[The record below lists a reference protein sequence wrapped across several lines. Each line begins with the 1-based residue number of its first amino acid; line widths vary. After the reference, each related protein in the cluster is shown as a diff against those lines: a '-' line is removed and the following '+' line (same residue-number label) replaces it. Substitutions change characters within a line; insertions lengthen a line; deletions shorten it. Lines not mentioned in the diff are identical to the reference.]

1 MKKKSGSPGKAGRNP
16 RDSVISWKDV
26 FNAIE
31 NPLMV
36 LDYKH
41 RILFANHAMAGLT
54 DVKKERLPGKKCY
67 EVLHKTPEPVPGC
80 PMAASLAAGKKEPVA
95 TEIVV
100 NSRIYLISCTP
111 VHVATSTLP
120 YYVHLVTDITRQ
132 KQAELA
138 ANELAQ
144 RYRLISEQL
153 PCSFWSTDREL
164 RYTSSAGAGLKKI
177 GLEPGQVIGKTIC
190 EMYEDQPGKEKALAA
205 YRRALAGEPQTYEA
219 WYRDR
224 QFLTSIEPFRDEN
237 NEIVGTLGVAY
248 DTTEQ
253 KHVQYVLEQVN
264 RKNTLLN
271 SITRHDAGNQI
282 SALMAYVDLLRE
294 DMPSPEARAHIDKIS
309 TIVDQLAELI
319 EFTQAYQNLG
329 LKNPQWQD
337 VAALLNKL
345 QAGQVKIVNTTG
357 GLSLFAD
364 PLLEHVF
371 VNLLDNT
378 VRHGKHATTIT
389 VTGRE
394 TSSGLIVTWEDD
406 GIGVPAEEKEKIF
419 ERGFGKHTGLGLF
432 LIREILSI
440 TGMTIRETGIPGKGA
455 KFEIL
460 APTGTYGFLKS
471 S

>member
-100 NSRIYLISCTP
+100 NNRIYLISCTP
-111 VHVATSTLP
+111 VHVATSALP
-120 YYVHLVTDITRQ
+120 YYVHLATDITRQ

-219 WYRDR
+219 RYRDR
-224 QFLTSIEPFRDEN
+224 QFLASLEPFRDEN
-237 NEIVGTLGVAY
+237 NEIIGTLGVAY
-248 DTTEQ
+248 DITEEKQ
-253 KHVQYVLEQVN
+253 MQVVLEQIN
-264 RKNTLLN
+264 KKHTLLTA
-271 SITRHDAGNQI
+271 ITRHDAGNKI
-282 SALMAYVDLLRE
+282 SALMAYVELLRE
-294 DMPSPEARAHIDKIS
+294 DVSDPAARAHIEKIS
-309 TIVDQLAELI
+309 TIADQLAELI
-319 EFTQAYQNLG
+319 EFTQAYQNVG

-337 VAALLNKL
+337 VAALIDNLP
-345 QAGQVKIVNTTG
+345 AGPVRIVNDTG
-357 GLSLFAD
+357 GLCLFAD
-364 PLLEHVF
+364 PMLEHVF
-371 VNLLDNT
+371 VNLQDNA
-378 VRHGKHATTIT
+378 VRHGEHVTTVTIT
-389 VTGRE
+389 AQETG
-394 TSSGLIVTWEDD
+394 SGLVLTWEDN
-406 GIGVPAEEKEKIF
+406 GIGVPADEKEKIF

-455 KFEIL
+455 RFEIL